1 MQRADIYI
9 SVIIPLYNK
18 ALTIQN
24 TISSVLNQVYD
35 KFEIVV
41 VDDGSTDDS
50 ANIVSQFSDGRIRLI
65 TTQNN
70 GVSAARNV
78 GIEKA
83 DYDWIYL
90 LDADDELLPNALS
103 VFVGMVEQHK
113 NVSFFTARSMWH
125 GGEKSLPVQTSVIK
139 HTHLALWLNRV
150 YPAPRNMLFN
160 KLLIARYGY
169 FDERMSYYEDWDFSL
184 RMAQCGTTVYTNTYV
199 ARYNQT
205 SDGLSSKPHPLQAE
219 LAYYIPE
226 KMQQNISFWYQMLLY
241 ENLQMTKLWWSG
253 HDAEMAYYQDIEKEY
268 FDWRFRLL
276 HWCKQKILRLQKKI
290 CHFTN

>member
-1 MQRADIYI
+1 MQNADIYI
-9 SVIIPLYNK
+9 SVVIPLYNK
-18 ALTIQN
+18 ALTVQN

-50 ANIVSQFSDGRIRLI
+50 ANIVSHISDSRIRLI
-65 TTQNN
+65 TTKNS
-70 GVSAARNV
+70 GVSAARNI
-78 GIEKA
+78 GIENA
-83 DYDWIYL
+83 IYDWIYL
-90 LDADDELLPNALS
+90 LDADDELLPNALAL
-103 VFVGMVEQHK
+103 FVDMIEQYK

-125 GGEKSLPVQTSVIK
+125 GGEKSLSEQILVTK
-139 HTHLALWLNRV
+139 HAHFALWLNKF

-160 KLLIARYGY
+160 KMLVARYGL

-184 RMAQCGTTVYTNTYV
+184 RMAQCDAMVYTNTYV

-205 SDGLSSKPHPLQAE
+205 SDGLSSKPHSMQAE

-226 KMQQNISFWYQMLLY
+226 KMQQNISFWYKMLLY

-253 HDAEMAYYQDIEKEY
+253 HNTEIAYYENIEKKY
-268 FDWRFRLL
+268 FDWRFRAL
-276 HWCKQKILRLQKKI
+276 HWCKQKVLRIRKK
-290 CHFTN
+290 FTIHNS